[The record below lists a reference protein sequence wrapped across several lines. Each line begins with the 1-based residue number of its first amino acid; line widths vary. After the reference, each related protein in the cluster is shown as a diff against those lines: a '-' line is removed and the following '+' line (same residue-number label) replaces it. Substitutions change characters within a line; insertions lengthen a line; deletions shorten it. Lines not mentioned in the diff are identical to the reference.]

1 MDSNSTK
8 IIFKFRYKH
17 DLTVVHALN
26 LIDYESLSVS
36 YDIDDRVN
44 SVSASGQLFTHVL
57 HNFQLTD
64 TDMSFEILKN
74 KMVVRN
80 YDTSKSFWGN
90 LLMLGCFKNNVG
102 VFRIL
107 VYLWLF

>member
-1 MDSNSTK
+1 METDSSK

-17 DLTVVHALN
+17 DLTVVHVLN

-36 YDIDDRVN
+36 YDINDRVN
-44 SVSASGQLFTHVL
+44 SISASRQLFTHVL

-64 TDMSFEILKN
+64 TDMSFEIMKN

-80 YDTSKSFWGN
+80 YDTSK
-90 LLMLGCFKNNVG
+90 
-102 VFRIL
+102 
-107 VYLWLF
+107 